1 MGQPIRRVERLV
13 EAAGMRIQL
22 EQRFQI
28 SAAEFGVLRALAS
41 AFGKPPP
48 PLPGIEGA
56 ESDVREKYV
65 IRMVQANMPQNP
77 EEEKDV

>member
-1 MGQPIRRVERLV
+1 MGQPVRKVERLV

-41 AFGKPPP
+41 AFGNPPP
-48 PLPGIEGA
+48 PLPEIEGG
-56 ESDVREKYV
+56 ESDIRETYV
-65 IRMVQANMPQNP
+65 MRMVQANMPQNAG
-77 EEEKDV
+77 EENDV

>member
-1 MGQPIRRVERLV
+1 
-13 EAAGMRIQL
+13 MRIQL

-56 ESDVREKYV
+56 EPDVRETHV
-65 IRMVQANMPQNP
+65 MRMVEANIGNG
-77 EEEKDV
+77 